1 VSASIDIIRTALI
14 VRELINK
21 GVEYAVGL
29 YPYFHSILER
39 RYKNVIA
46 TLEPA
51 FGRDVAER
59 VYLEIERTFKDVNLY
74 VKVRVEGWEGSLYE
88 YFKTCPKGAYI

>member
-1 VSASIDIIRTALI
+1 VSAGIDIIRTNMI

-29 YPYFHSILER
+29 YPYFHSISER
-39 RYKNVIA
+39 RYRNVIA

-59 VYLEIERTFKDVNLY
+59 VYHEIERTFKDVDL
-74 VKVRVEGWEGSLYE
+74 
-88 YFKTCPKGAYI
+88 P

>member
-1 VSASIDIIRTALI
+1 VSTSIDDIKTI
-14 VRELINK
+14 VSELIGK

-29 YPYFHSILER
+29 YPYFYSISER

-59 VYLEIERTFKDVNLY
+59 AYLEIERTFKGVNLY
-74 VKVRVEGWEGSLYE
+74 VRVRVEDWEGLLYD
-88 YFKTCPKGAYI
+88 YLKNVP